1 MHCPGKIELNMAKLL
16 LSAETVLPVSSEPL
30 KNSSVLI
37 SHGKIRDVGKSS
49 VLRKRYK
56 GVIEIDLGKGVLLP
70 GFVNAHTHLELG
82 WVFEKLRSFS
92 GFTGWLTQI
101 VKEKRKGTDTGDI
114 IRAIEEGINT
124 VVRSGVTTIGEISSY
139 GGMDIPFLK
148 GSGLRTVLF
157 REILDS
163 NEGDT
168 NFTALEN
175 DVLFEERLFPHAP
188 YSCSP
193 AVLKKALRSH
203 RRNGVPLGIHLAES
217 TDEVGFVRGE
227 ENGIEKKIFPL
238 IRKAPFNKPRAES
251 PVSYL
256 RKAGLLDG
264 TRITLIHMVQVSAE
278 EAGELRD
285 LDAAIVLCPRSNFL
299 LQVGIPPLTEYA
311 KFKRIGIG
319 TDGLSS
325 NYNLDFFEEMRF
337 LHMLLS
343 GSQGRKAAFL
353 TVYAATLGGAGALYL
368 EDRIGSIAP
377 GMEADLLF
385 LKARSRAADP
395 YLSVVSS
402 TSQDVGMVMVRGEII
417 HRAPGTYTDI

>member
-1 MHCPGKIELNMAKLL
+1 MPGPGKFELTMGKLL
-16 LSAETVLPVSSEPL
+16 LSAETVLPVSSKPL
-30 KNSSVLI
+30 RNSSVLV
-37 SHGKIRDVGKSS
+37 SRGKITDIGKSA

-56 GVIEIDLGKGVLLP
+56 GVSEIDLGKGILLP

-82 WVFEKLRSFS
+82 WIFEKLRSFG
-92 GFTGWLTQI
+92 GFTGWLGQI
-101 VKEKRKGTDTGDI
+101 VKEKRKGVDLGDI
-114 IRAIEEGINT
+114 IRAVEEGINT
-124 VVRSGVTTIGEISSY
+124 VIRSGVTTVGEISSY
-139 GGMDIPFLK
+139 GGIDIPLLK

-168 NFTALEN
+168 DFSALEKKPT
-175 DVLFEERLFPHAP
+175 FEERLFPHSP

-217 TDEVGFVRGE
+217 MDEVGFVRGE

-238 IRKAPFNKPRAES
+238 IGKAPFKRPSAET
-251 PVSYL
+251 PVAYL
-256 RKAGLLDG
+256 KNAGLLER
-264 TRITLIHMVQVSAE
+264 TRITLVHMVQVSGE
-278 EAGELRD
+278 EARELREM
-285 LDAAIVLCPRSNFL
+285 DAALVLCPRSNFF
-299 LQVGIPPLTEYA
+299 LQVGAPPVREYA

-337 LHMLLS
+337 LHMMLS
-343 GSQGRKAAFL
+343 GSEGQRAAFI

-368 EDRIGSIAP
+368 EDRVGSISP
-377 GMEADLLF
+377 GKEADLLF
-385 LKARSRAADP
+385 LRSVSGTGDP
-395 YLSVVSS
+395 YLSVISS
-402 TSQDVGMVMVRGEII
+402 DAGDVGMVMVRGEII
-417 HRAPGTYTDI
+417 HRALGTYPGI